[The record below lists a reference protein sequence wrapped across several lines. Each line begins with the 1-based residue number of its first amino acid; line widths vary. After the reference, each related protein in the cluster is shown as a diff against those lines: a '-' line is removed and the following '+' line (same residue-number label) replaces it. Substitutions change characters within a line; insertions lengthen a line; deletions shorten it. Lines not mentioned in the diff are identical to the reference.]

1 MIQIVIKQSDQQIQ
15 FTNLNYVLQYI
26 NWFEIHKLNK
36 LVLIGTVKR
45 AAIEISIRTV
55 IITIYSKVNIN
66 MELQLYNILYTSSI
80 SSNLFSIKL
89 AYNKVFKI

>member
-26 NWFEIHKLNK
+26 NWFEIHKLDK

-66 MELQLYNILYTSSI
+66 IELQLYNILYTFSI
-80 SSNLFSIKL
+80 SSNLFSIEL
-89 AYNKVFKI
+89 AYNKAFKT